1 MSSTHAVTASADR
14 TSVRLADGREIIY
27 FDDVPGLDRSTP
39 DRRDL
44 PPYAPAAELRYDE
57 LQGEEVLVA
66 AHRQNRTYQP
76 APGECPLCPSHGDH
90 LSEIPA
96 SDYHVVSFENRF
108 PSLGGPAGG
117 RCEVLCFTSDHSGS
131 FATLPPERLA
141 TVGRAWADRTAD
153 LGGRPDVEYV
163 FVFENRGAAIG
174 ATLPHPHGQVYG
186 FPYIPPAPRRM
197 LAAAE
202 RFREEHGR
210 CLMCD
215 VVAREAGGPRVVAET
230 DGFLA
235 YVPEAARW
243 PYEVYVAPR
252 SCVPDLAALDAA
264 PRDELMGLYAD
275 VLRRFE
281 ALYEQPTP
289 YMACWYQA
297 PARTSRDL
305 AHLCARIYT
314 PQRTADKLKFLATSE
329 TGAGAYINDVLPET
343 AAARLREL

>member
-1 MSSTHAVTASADR
+1 MSAHAVTASTAR

-27 FDDVPGLDRSTP
+27 FDDVPGLDRSAP

-96 SDYHVVSFENRF
+96 EDYHVVSFENRF

-117 RCEVLCFTSDHSGS
+117 RCEVLCFTSDHDGS

-153 LGGRPDVEYV
+153 LGARPDVEYV

-174 ATLPHPHGQVYG
+174 ATLPHPHGQIYA
-186 FPYIPPAPRRM
+186 FPYIPPIPRRM

-202 RFREEHGR
+202 RHRAEHGT

-215 VVAREAGGPRVVAET
+215 VATREAAGPRVVAET

-235 YVPEAARW
+235 YVPQAARW
-243 PYEVYVAPR
+243 PYEVYVTPR
-252 SCVPDLAALDAA
+252 ACVPDLPALEAAR
-264 PRDELMGLYAD
+264 RDELMGLYAD
-275 VLRRFE
+275 VLRRFD
-281 ALYEQPTP
+281 ALYDGRTP

-297 PARTSRDL
+297 PARASRDA

-329 TGAGAYINDVLPET
+329 TGGGAYINDVLPET